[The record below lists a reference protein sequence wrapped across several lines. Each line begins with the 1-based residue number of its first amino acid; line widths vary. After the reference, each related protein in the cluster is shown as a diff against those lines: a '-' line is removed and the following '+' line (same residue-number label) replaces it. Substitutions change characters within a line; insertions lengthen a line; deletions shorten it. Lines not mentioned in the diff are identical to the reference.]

1 MDNMHVVAVKK
12 KPLVLVLPH
21 LGSVP
26 LQTMI
31 KLKKSLKTS
40 LIVVKCKVFNI
51 SVADYIY

>member
-12 KPLVLVLPH
+12 KPLVLVLPY

-40 LIVVKCKVFNI
+40 LILVKCKVFNI